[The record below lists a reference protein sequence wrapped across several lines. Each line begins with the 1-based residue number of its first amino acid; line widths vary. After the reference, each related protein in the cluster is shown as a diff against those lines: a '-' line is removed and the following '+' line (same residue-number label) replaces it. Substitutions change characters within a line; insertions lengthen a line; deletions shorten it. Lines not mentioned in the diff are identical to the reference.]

1 MSAMETSPHPARAR
15 VAEIAGRVLDNW
27 AFRILALASVGVG
40 AFLLLYGVPGLE
52 EFWMAKRGANV
63 YRTDLDVYRL
73 GGQVLLQGGDLY
85 GRLPDIELGA
95 NLPFTYPPIAAI
107 LFAPLALMP
116 LKVAS
121 ALFTVVSIVAF
132 AVAVW
137 VVSKEV
143 SGLTGSRAAW
153 FAVALTGAT
162 MWIGPMRETIW
173 FGQINNVLMALVVI
187 DLIAL
192 RGRKWQGCLVG
203 LALAIKLTPA
213 VFLAYFLVRKQWRAM
228 LVGIVSALVYTA
240 IGFAVTWRDSVTY
253 WTETIVSTDRIG
265 NLAYLA
271 NQSINGLVR
280 RLILDDTTASIVW
293 FASCAV
299 LGLSLLWLMWRLSAM
314 GLEAAAIVTMGLY
327 SLLASPVSW
336 SHHWVWCVP
345 AILVLAFLWRT
356 EPAPV
361 AWVGGAVAALGVWV
375 FYSRIIWEQPIVDD
389 GVVQWTPWQ
398 QVLGNAQTLWALLAL
413 ATLFLAACWPRR
425 RPDPEVAAG

>member
-1 MSAMETSPHPARAR
+1 MAAMETSPHPARAR

-27 AFRILALASVGVG
+27 AFRILALASVGAG

-228 LVGIVSALVYTA
+228 LVGIASALVYTA

-271 NQSINGLVR
+271 NQSINGLGR

-361 AWVGGAVAALGVWV
+361 AWIGGAVAALGVWV
-375 FYSRIIWEQPIVDD
+375 FYSRIIWEQPIVYD

-398 QVLGNAQTLWALLAL
+398 QVRGNAQTLWALLAL

-425 RPDPEVAAG
+425 GPDPEVAAG

>member
-1 MSAMETSPHPARAR
+1 
-15 VAEIAGRVLDNW
+15 
-27 AFRILALASVGVG
+27 
-40 AFLLLYGVPGLE
+40 
-52 EFWMAKRGANV
+52 
-63 YRTDLDVYRL
+63 
-73 GGQVLLQGGDLY
+73 
-85 GRLPDIELGA
+85 
-95 NLPFTYPPIAAI
+95 
-107 LFAPLALMP
+107 
-116 LKVAS
+116 
-121 ALFTVVSIVAF
+121 
-132 AVAVW
+132 
-137 VVSKEV
+137 
-143 SGLTGSRAAW
+143 
-153 FAVALTGAT
+153 
-162 MWIGPMRETIW
+162 MRETIW

-228 LVGIVSALVYTA
+228 LVGIASALVYTA

-361 AWVGGAVAALGVWV
+361 AWIGGAVAALGVWV

-425 RPDPEVAAG
+425 GPDPEVAAG

>member
-1 MSAMETSPHPARAR
+1 MQNSTDTRARA
-15 VAEIAGRVLDNW
+15 AEIAGKVLDNW
-27 AFRILALASVGVG
+27 VFRAVAMAAVGVG

-107 LFAPLALMP
+107 LFAPLAMMP

-132 AVAVW
+132 GVATWLVGR
-137 VVSKEV
+137 EV
-143 SGLTGSRAAW
+143 SGLRGARAAW
-153 FAVALTGAT
+153 FGVALTGAF

-173 FGQINNVLMALVVI
+173 FGQINNVLMCLVVV
-187 DLIAL
+187 DLLAL
-192 RGRKWQGCLVG
+192 RGRKWQGSLIG
-203 LALAIKLTPA
+203 LAMAIKLTPA
-213 VFLAYFLVRKQWRAM
+213 VFLAYFLMRKDWRA
-228 LVGIVSALVYTA
+228 LIVGIVSALVYTA
-240 IGFAVTWRDSVTY
+240 IGFAVTWRDSVNY
-253 WTETIVSTDRIG
+253 WTDALLSADRVG

-271 NQSINGLVR
+271 NQSINGLIR
-280 RLILDDTTASIVW
+280 RLILDDRTASLVW

-299 LGLSLLWLMWRLSAM
+299 IGLGLLWLLWRLFKV
-314 GLEAAAIVTMGLY
+314 GLDAAAMVTMALY
-327 SLLASPVSW
+327 ALLASPVSW

-356 EPAPV
+356 RGPV
-361 AWVGGAVAALGVWV
+361 VGWIGAAVAALGLWV
-375 FYSRIIWEQPIVDD
+375 FYSRIIWEQPIVDS
-389 GVVQWTPWQ
+389 GVVEWNGTQ
-398 QVLGNAQTLWALLAL
+398 QILGNAQTLWAFLAL
-413 ATLFLAACWPRR
+413 AALVVAAVWPSR
-425 RPDPEVAAG
+425 RPSSRGVDG